1 MKKINKVLLAL
12 SSLISGFLFI
22 RFFMPRWFGVLI
34 YNVTGESLNHNLG
47 ESWIVYLFWAI
58 VLTLTIVELIANKN
72 KRKISLV
79 FIIAVIAQILFL
91 PLMAN
96 IEFFGN
102 IYFIFT
108 SIVNVS
114 LCAFAVRE
122 LASAIKES
130 KIFKES

>member
-12 SSLISGFLFI
+12 SALVSGFLFV

-34 YNVTGESLNHNLG
+34 YNITGESLNHNAG
-47 ESWIVYLFWAI
+47 ESWIVYLFWTI
-58 VLTLTIVELIANKN
+58 VLALTIVELIVNKN
-72 KRKISLV
+72 KRKILLV
-79 FIIAVIAQILFL
+79 FMIAEITQILFL

-108 SIVNVS
+108 SVVNIS
-114 LCAFAVRE
+114 LCVFAVCE
-122 LASAIKES
+122 L
-130 KIFKES
+130 IFATKKNKVAGE

>member
-12 SSLISGFLFI
+12 SSLASGFLFV

-34 YNVTGESLNHNLG
+34 YNITGESLNHNAG

-58 VLTLTIVELIANKN
+58 VLALTIVELIANQN
-72 KRKISLV
+72 KRKISIV

-108 SIVNVS
+108 SIVNIS
-114 LCAFAVRE
+114 LCVFALRE
-122 LASAIKES
+122 L
-130 KIFKES
+130 IFATKKNKVAGE

>member
-12 SSLISGFLFI
+12 SSLVSGFLFV

-34 YNVTGESLNHNLG
+34 YNITGESLYHNAG

-58 VLTLTIVELIANKN
+58 VLALTIVELIVNKN

-79 FIIAVIAQILFL
+79 FMIAEITQILFL

-114 LCAFAVRE
+114 LCVFAVHE

-130 KIFKES
+130 KVFKES